1 MKPELNHTV
10 RLEKSRTIHLC
21 GYFSLKNH
29 FMGKN
34 RDLCELRMDLTV
46 LRTVIRPLLMVPYF
60 PLNLNLKKKKFKK
73 KKNIEKEKRKKT
85 TTKQG
90 WRHEVIAPSSSSF
103 FLFFLLLLCS
113 SPSLL
118 FLLNFVIYMVWF
130 LTFSFLVFVMTTLTL
145 ATSIGNIESFLSSPH
160 VYSTLTLA
168 A

>member
-1 MKPELNHTV
+1 MFWNPNWTI

-34 RDLCELRMDLTV
+34 RDLCEPRLDLTV

-60 PLNLNLKKKKFKK
+60 PLNLNLKKKKNWKK
-73 KKNIEKEKRKKT
+73 KHRKGEKEEDDDRA
-85 TTKQG
+85 G
-90 WRHEVIAPSSSSF
+90 MAPWSNCSFFFF

-160 VYSTLTLA
+160 VYNTLTLA
-168 A
+168 T